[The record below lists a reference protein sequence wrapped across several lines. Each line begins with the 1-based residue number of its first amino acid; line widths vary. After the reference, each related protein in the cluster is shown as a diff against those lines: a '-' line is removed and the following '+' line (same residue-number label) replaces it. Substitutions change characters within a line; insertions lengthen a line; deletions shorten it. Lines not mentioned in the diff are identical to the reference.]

1 MLVLCTLVHFK
12 EKQQILILIS
22 TNHIICSL
30 KPTSTIIDNEDKF
43 VTLLLKQQEPLM
55 GFKLTPDRLQFHR
68 STNCAM
74 LPILILSTSYVGKN
88 IYIKPC
94 TCILFGIC
102 PHQKINTYARFSLKD
117 QMQAQVSSKLF
128 INGGKVCLPNLEW
141 KISSFQSSDNHYYGY
156 CKLQTFCESKFFMK
170 FILK

>member
-55 GFKLTPDRLQFHR
+55 GFKLTTETVYNSVALPTAPCCQF
-68 STNCAM
+68 
-74 LPILILSTSYVGKN
+74 LS
-88 IYIKPC
+88 
-94 TCILFGIC
+94 
-102 PHQKINTYARFSLKD
+102 
-117 QMQAQVSSKLF
+117 
-128 INGGKVCLPNLEW
+128 
-141 KISSFQSSDNHYYGY
+141 
-156 CKLQTFCESKFFMK
+156 
-170 FILK
+170 